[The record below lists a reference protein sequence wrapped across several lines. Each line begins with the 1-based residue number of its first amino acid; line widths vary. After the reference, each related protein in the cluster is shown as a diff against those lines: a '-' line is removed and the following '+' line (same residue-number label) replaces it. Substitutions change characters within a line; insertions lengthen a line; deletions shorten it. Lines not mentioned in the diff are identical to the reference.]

1 MGPKCYFFETLINIT
16 SYHLSLQLISSNASP
31 DLHEEDDAH
40 EDGKGG
46 RHAVVLLDR
55 PAAPEEGNEEDDAA
69 NDDEEDGGV
78 EELVPKEVKVLGV
91 STLDHSTHHYQ
102 E

>member
-1 MGPKCYFFETLINIT
+1 M
-16 SYHLSLQLISSNASP
+16 
-31 DLHEEDDAH
+31 
-40 EDGKGG
+40 
-46 RHAVVLLDR
+46 VLLDR

-78 EELVPKEVKVLGV
+78 EELVTEEVKVLGV